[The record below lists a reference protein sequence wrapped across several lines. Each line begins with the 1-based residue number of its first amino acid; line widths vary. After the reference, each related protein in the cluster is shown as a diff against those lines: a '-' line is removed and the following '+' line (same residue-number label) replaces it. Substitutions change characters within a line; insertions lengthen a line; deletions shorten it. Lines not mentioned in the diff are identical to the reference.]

1 VAMAQSG
8 NNSSSDLSHQY
19 SGAEVNEITSVLKH
33 LTAIQKVILK
43 VNLQYIKSAATA
55 ENYREEPPFK
65 LQGSYRNMNKMAE
78 KVSAVMNHD
87 ELMQLIGDHYTGEA
101 QTLTSGAE
109 ENILKLAIL
118 RGVMDEEKTARWQ
131 HICSAFS
138 SKQTLN
144 VEGDPTTQA
153 VQQLGQMA
161 SSLEAIK
168 LDIQQSDTTDLIR
181 PINRVATAMHLLSKV
196 WAGAEEKDFKKKK

>member
-1 VAMAQSG
+1 
-8 NNSSSDLSHQY
+8 LSHQY

-33 LTAIQKVILK
+33 LTAIQDVILK
-43 VNLQYIKSAATA
+43 VNLEYIRSAATA
-55 ENYREEPPFK
+55 EDYREEPPFK

-109 ENILKLAIL
+109 ENLLKLAIL
-118 RGVMDEEKTARWQ
+118 RGVMDEDKTARWQ

-138 SKQTLN
+138 SKKSLDI
-144 VEGDPTTQA
+144 EGDPTTQA
-153 VQQLGQMA
+153 AQQLGQI
-161 SSLEAIK
+161 SNSLEAIK
-168 LDIQQSDTTDLIR
+168 LDMQQSDTTDLIK

-196 WAGAEEKDFKKKK
+196 WSGAAEDDFKKKK